1 MDRRVAAFPR
11 LLSPTR
17 WPWVEKPTG
26 RWSKRACGR
35 SASWA
40 GSTTRIPPRSRRRK
54 ERKVRALTSLFLAHA
69 ARNPRLH
76 DTEAEEF
83 CENAQQLF
91 STDDDT

>member
-11 LLSPTR
+11 LRSP
-17 WPWVEKPTG
+17 
-26 RWSKRACGR
+26 
-35 SASWA
+35 
-40 GSTTRIPPRSRRRK
+40 TTRIPPRSRRRK